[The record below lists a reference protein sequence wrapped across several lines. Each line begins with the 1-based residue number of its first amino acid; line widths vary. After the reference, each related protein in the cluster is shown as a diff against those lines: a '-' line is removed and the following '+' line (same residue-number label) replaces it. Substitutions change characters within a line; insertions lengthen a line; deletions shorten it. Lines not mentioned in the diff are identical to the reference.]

1 MYVVRAI
8 RNTKTHITRYCAVD
22 LSQGSIIP
30 FVSVD
35 WAGRITAELN
45 SGKEDSKGYMTW
57 EVADCYFASDGSP
70 LRPKTL
76 DDPVLAPVNVM
87 GLDYSVPKP
96 VADYLA
102 HLKNT
107 VFNLALKIDEL
118 QEQRK
123 GIHATGRYFVNGES
137 VSEAAYRATIEK
149 FYNEKNA

>member
-1 MYVVRAI
+1 MHTVRLI
-8 RNTKTHITRYCAVD
+8 RNTKNHLTRYCAVD
-22 LSQGSIIP
+22 LAESSIIP
-30 FVSVD
+30 FTSPE
-35 WAGRITAELN
+35 WATRTTAELN
-45 SGKEDSKGYMTW
+45 NGTENPKGYATW
-57 EVADCYFASDGSP
+57 DVVDCYFANDGSP

-76 DDPVLAPVNVM
+76 DGPVLAPVNVM